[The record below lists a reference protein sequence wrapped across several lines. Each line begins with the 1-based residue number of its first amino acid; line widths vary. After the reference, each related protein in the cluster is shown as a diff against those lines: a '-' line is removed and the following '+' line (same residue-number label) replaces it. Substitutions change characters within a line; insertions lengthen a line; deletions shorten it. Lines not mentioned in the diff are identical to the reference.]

1 MFMATGMMAQS
12 LISTGMVLAEET
24 TNTQAVVATDT
35 KETEAWDVPLTAIGQ
50 PSTEKPSA
58 ALTNSVI
65 SKEIKMSFDGRS
77 MTFKNGKGSFGQ
89 EGYSTL
95 RLYVSNSIPN
105 KKVQIYTSSG
115 DYMGYGK
122 EVPADAEK
130 IDSTAI
136 RDLSDNSAIFTL
148 NETQL
153 QTINSYKYIYLG
165 QDRDNFASSSIP
177 SYLGQQANVSDLYI
191 NAPMTPAPVY
201 VHYLSDAGEY
211 LEPIQTLEGK
221 IGESYTTE
229 AKEFEGY
236 TLSKAPEN
244 PSGIFSETEQHI
256 VYVYTKA
263 KEVNYI
269 HAEDGEVEYGS
280 EWNNAAALK
289 AANVVAIDA
298 NGNDVTDKAIFMNLD
313 NNPVDTKKPGKY
325 RIKFLVRS
333 VDNLVSEDVTITV
346 KEPEII
352 GDVTVNYVDE
362 EGNKVAESEVLK
374 GEKYGETYETAPKEI
389 AGYQVKEIPENA
401 NGTFNGEPQT
411 VTYVYEKA
419 EAAPVT
425 VKYVDK
431 DGKEL
436 VATETL
442 NGTIGDSYETQAKEI
457 DGYVLK
463 ETPENAKGTFGT
475 DPQTVTYVYEKAEAA
490 PVTVEYVDTD
500 GKELVDA
507 ETLNG
512 TIGDSY
518 ETQAKEIDGYVL
530 KETPENAKG
539 IFSDKAQTVTYVY
552 EKAEAAPVT
561 VEYVDTDGKELVDAE
576 TLNGTIGDSYETQ
589 AKEIDGYVLKETPE
603 NAKGIFSDKAQTVTY
618 VYEADVDHKL
628 TANKFTI
635 GKDTYVTGTAG
646 ADIGYVDLYI
656 NGVFA
661 KRAQVNADGSYKVY
675 GTVIQ
680 NKADDVKVVAL
691 DADKKPI
698 EPEVSSPVELEI
710 LGEENEFKLQTN
722 DYTFGDV
729 YVTGTYDNDKADR
742 VKLLIDGKVFKQNII
757 GASDSDQFSLNVA
770 GYITGIDDHLY
781 EIAEYNGNNI
791 IRRTTIN
798 VKEKEEVNYTITAND
813 YTVGEQ
819 AITGSWNGDKNSTH
833 VALKVDGQIVK
844 LAEVNSDG
852 TYSLSANG
860 FVTSPDQD
868 VEVVLYNKATKQIFS
883 SITPKIT
890 MGVTAEVFTI
900 GEDNNIIGTFDSRET
915 TDVDTI
921 RLLEDGVA
929 VKLVKYSA
937 LAEADQS
944 PTTAYTLAA
953 KAVITD
959 KTKTYKIQH
968 LKDGKLHSST
978 TLSVK

>member
-552 EKAEAAPVT
+552 E
-561 VEYVDTDGKELVDAE
+561 
-576 TLNGTIGDSYETQ
+576 
-589 AKEIDGYVLKETPE
+589 
-603 NAKGIFSDKAQTVTY
+603 
-618 VYEADVDHKL
+618 ADVDHKL

-675 GTVIQ
+675 GTGIQ

-742 VKLLIDGKVFKQNII
+742 VKLLIDGKVVKQNII

>member
-1 MFMATGMMAQS
+1 MSKKKLTRKRKKQLLAMFMATGMMAQS

-425 VKYVDK
+425 V
-431 DGKEL
+431 
-436 VATETL
+436 
-442 NGTIGDSYETQAKEI
+442 
-457 DGYVLK
+457 
-463 ETPENAKGTFGT
+463 
-475 DPQTVTYVYEKAEAA
+475 
-490 PVTVEYVDTD
+490 
-500 GKELVDA
+500 
-507 ETLNG
+507 
-512 TIGDSY
+512 
-518 ETQAKEIDGYVL
+518 
-530 KETPENAKG
+530 
-539 IFSDKAQTVTYVY
+539 
-552 EKAEAAPVT
+552 
-561 VEYVDTDGKELVDAE
+561 EYVDTDGKELVDAE

-675 GTVIQ
+675 GTGIQ

-742 VKLLIDGKVFKQNII
+742 VKLLIDGKVVKQNII

>member
-1 MFMATGMMAQS
+1 
-12 LISTGMVLAEET
+12 
-24 TNTQAVVATDT
+24 
-35 KETEAWDVPLTAIGQ
+35 
-50 PSTEKPSA
+50 
-58 ALTNSVI
+58 
-65 SKEIKMSFDGRS
+65 
-77 MTFKNGKGSFGQ
+77 
-89 EGYSTL
+89 
-95 RLYVSNSIPN
+95 
-105 KKVQIYTSSG
+105 
-115 DYMGYGK
+115 
-122 EVPADAEK
+122 
-130 IDSTAI
+130 
-136 RDLSDNSAIFTL
+136 
-148 NETQL
+148 
-153 QTINSYKYIYLG
+153 
-165 QDRDNFASSSIP
+165 
-177 SYLGQQANVSDLYI
+177 
-191 NAPMTPAPVY
+191 
-201 VHYLSDAGEY
+201 
-211 LEPIQTLEGK
+211 
-221 IGESYTTE
+221 
-229 AKEFEGY
+229 
-236 TLSKAPEN
+236 
-244 PSGIFSETEQHI
+244 
-256 VYVYTKA
+256 
-263 KEVNYI
+263 
-269 HAEDGEVEYGS
+269 
-280 EWNNAAALK
+280 
-289 AANVVAIDA
+289 
-298 NGNDVTDKAIFMNLD
+298 
-313 NNPVDTKKPGKY
+313 
-325 RIKFLVRS
+325 
-333 VDNLVSEDVTITV
+333 
-346 KEPEII
+346 
-352 GDVTVNYVDE
+352 
-362 EGNKVAESEVLK
+362 
-374 GEKYGETYETAPKEI
+374 
-389 AGYQVKEIPENA
+389 
-401 NGTFNGEPQT
+401 
-411 VTYVYEKA
+411 
-419 EAAPVT
+419 
-425 VKYVDK
+425 
-431 DGKEL
+431 
-436 VATETL
+436 
-442 NGTIGDSYETQAKEI
+442 
-457 DGYVLK
+457 
-463 ETPENAKGTFGT
+463 
-475 DPQTVTYVYEKAEAA
+475 
-490 PVTVEYVDTD
+490 
-500 GKELVDA
+500 
-507 ETLNG
+507 
-512 TIGDSY
+512 
-518 ETQAKEIDGYVL
+518 
-530 KETPENAKG
+530 
-539 IFSDKAQTVTYVY
+539 
-552 EKAEAAPVT
+552 
-561 VEYVDTDGKELVDAE
+561 E

-675 GTVIQ
+675 GTGIQ

-742 VKLLIDGKVFKQNII
+742 VKLLIDGKVVKQNII